1 MSNPRLVKA
10 KLSQGGIHCTLDW
23 VTAGM
28 SWLAEEEPGLRL
40 EQIVVRLQEQWT
52 LTDISVPGVMDRAVL
67 PANLASQVKVVLPGQ
82 YSLQV
87 QHGHDIGSPAYGQ
100 LQKLHNVDLENARV
114 SADDSQVSSSTFSLL
129 LCHLEILCRPVSWE
143 EAVTRR
149 PRVSTTS
156 PGSPGLRG
164 ASCSPS
170 LTGSRPWRPWRLNRS
185 PACRTSS

>member
-10 KLSQGGIHCTLDW
+10 KLSQSGIHCTLEW

-28 SWLAEEEPGLRL
+28 EWLADEERGLRL

-67 PANLASQVKVVLPGQ
+67 PANLAGQSKVELTGQ

-87 QHGHDIGSPAYGQ
+87 QHGHDIGTPAYGQ

-114 SADDSQVSSSTFSLL
+114 SADDSQVGCVILLSISAL
-129 LCHLEILCRPVSWE
+129 LCHQVILSRSVSWE
-143 EAVTRR
+143 EAATR
-149 PRVSTTS
+149 
-156 PGSPGLRG
+156 
-164 ASCSPS
+164 
-170 LTGSRPWRPWRLNRS
+170 
-185 PACRTSS
+185 

>member
-10 KLSQGGIHCTLDW
+10 KLSQGGIHCTLEW

-28 SWLAEEEPGLRL
+28 AWLAEEEPSIRL

-52 LTDISVPGVMDRAVL
+52 LADISVPGIMDRAVL
-67 PANLASQVKVVLPGQ
+67 PANLASQGKVELPGQ

-114 SADDSQVSSSTFSLL
+114 SADDSQVSCSPVSLL
-129 LCHLEILCRPVSWE
+129 LCPHLSLCRPVSWE
-143 EAVTRR
+143 EAVTR
-149 PRVSTTS
+149 
-156 PGSPGLRG
+156 
-164 ASCSPS
+164 
-170 LTGSRPWRPWRLNRS
+170 
-185 PACRTSS
+185 

>member
-10 KLSQGGIHCTLDW
+10 KLSQSGIHCTLEW

-28 SWLAEEEPGLRL
+28 EWLADVEPGLRL

-67 PANLASQVKVVLPGQ
+67 PANLGGQSKVELTGQ

-87 QHGHDIGSPAYGQ
+87 QHGHDIGTPAYGQ

-114 SADDSQVSSSTFSLL
+114 SADDSQVGCVILLSISAL
-129 LCHLEILCRPVSWE
+129 LCHQVILSRSVSW
-143 EAVTRR
+143 
-149 PRVSTTS
+149 
-156 PGSPGLRG
+156 GSPGLAG
-164 ASCSPS
+164 A
-170 LTGSRPWRPWRLNRS
+170 
-185 PACRTSS
+185 